1 MATGGNAALFF
12 GDAII
17 MTSIAA
23 VLLNAYFNRT
33 TTEEARQGTMLAAE
47 AAEHL

>member
-1 MATGGNAALFF
+1 VF

-17 MTSIAA
+17 MTSLAA

-33 TTEEARQGTMLAAE
+33 TEAQAEEEAMLAAQGVG
-47 AAEHL
+47 HI